1 MEKVPLFN
9 TFKDMKQG
17 FERMLSIAETIKND
31 DAKIEMIVCYGC
43 LIETFNEHNR
53 TILETQCELAEEFVE
68 VKDEFI
74 MKKGGEP

>member
-1 MEKVPLFN
+1 MKKERISLFRP
-9 TFKDMKQG
+9 FKDMNQG

-31 DAKIEMIVCYGC
+31 DAKLEMIVCYGC

-53 TILETQCELAEEFVE
+53 NIVAECNEEVVQ

-74 MKKGGEP
+74 MKKGGES